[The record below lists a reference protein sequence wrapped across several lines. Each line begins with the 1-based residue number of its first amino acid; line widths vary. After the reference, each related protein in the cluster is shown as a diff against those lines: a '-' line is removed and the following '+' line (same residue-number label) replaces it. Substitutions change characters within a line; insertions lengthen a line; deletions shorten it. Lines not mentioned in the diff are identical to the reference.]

1 MPLSLSQGICCFSDI
16 LSNVA
21 ILAAHVQ
28 MYYCRAISFHGH
40 TLQSFA
46 LSKQYRIHCF
56 QLDNSYPKHIKISM
70 LRILQL
76 KTAGVLHTSIKSA
89 ISCIPDY
96 LLHLHLFC
104 WSVIVHLCATL
115 RAEESAP
122 PKIDSSNEFRCLLL
136 PNCCDI
142 IICLRIKQVKEF
154 YTDHD
159 ILESKRVY
167 PHIYFSPLSE
177 LPLVTLSPFFHPY

>member
-1 MPLSLSQGICCFSDI
+1 MLLSAFSPLLSGATLRIVGKVNTMPLSLSQGICCFSDI

-96 LLHLHLFC
+96 FLHLHLFC
-104 WSVIVHLCATL
+104 WSVIVHSVQ
-115 RAEESAP
+115 RP
-122 PKIDSSNEFRCLLL
+122 SSL
-136 PNCCDI
+136 
-142 IICLRIKQVKEF
+142 
-154 YTDHD
+154 
-159 ILESKRVY
+159 
-167 PHIYFSPLSE
+167 
-177 LPLVTLSPFFHPY
+177 